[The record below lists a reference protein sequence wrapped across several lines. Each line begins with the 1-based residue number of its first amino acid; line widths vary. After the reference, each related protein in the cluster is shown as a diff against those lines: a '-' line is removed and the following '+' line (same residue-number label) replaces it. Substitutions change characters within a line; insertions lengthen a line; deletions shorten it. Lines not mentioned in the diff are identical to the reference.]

1 MTINNRNLTLM
12 KNNRQL
18 IQVLEE
24 IKNKNITSFQPCF
37 EVHIGFHYKEIM
49 FRTIEEQIKFL
60 EKLKD
65 IGVIIYKK
73 ASSILQC
80 NSCKGY
86 LFCSR
91 FICNLCRSPDLVS
104 GVVIEHDGCQNIDFD
119 YKYVKTDGTLRCE
132 KCNKM
137 LNTIGVDYSK
147 LGTFFKCATC
157 NTILPNAEQQYLC
170 LSCGKACPKDEVQIS
185 YLNEYIVDG
194 QKLSILLDDL
204 NYMVRVVEELEKFGI
219 KCSFQAIATG
229 TSGTQH
235 SFDFIAY
242 DKYNN
247 PILILDTIG
256 SLADTSDSNETLIL
270 SFIGR
275 CLDLRTSYRILV
287 TLVDLEEN
295 LKTLATLNNVIL
307 IRAST
312 KEEASPE
319 IIQVVTEL
327 LNNTIGE
334 TIR

>member
-1 MTINNRNLTLM
+1 M
-12 KNNRQL
+12 KNNREL

-37 EVHIGFHYKEIM
+37 EIHIGFHYKDIM

-60 EKLKD
+60 EKLED
-65 IGVIIYKK
+65 IGVVIYKK
-73 ASSILQC
+73 GSSILQC

-91 FICNLCRSPDLVS
+91 FFCNLCKSSDLVS
-104 GVVIEHDGCQNIDFD
+104 GVVIEHDSCHNIDFD
-119 YKYVKTDGTLRCE
+119 YKYVKADSQLRCE
-132 KCNKM
+132 KCNKI
-137 LNTIGVDYSK
+137 LNAIGVDYSRI
-147 LGTFFKCATC
+147 GVFFKCATC
-157 NTILPNAEQQYLC
+157 NTMLPTAEQQYLC

-185 YLNEYIVDG
+185 YLNEYLVDK
-194 QKLSILLDDL
+194 QRLSTLLDDL
-204 NYMVRVVEELEKFGI
+204 NYMVLVVEELERFGI

-229 TSGTQH
+229 TSGIQH
-235 SFDFIAY
+235 CFDFIAY

-256 SLADTSDSNETLIL
+256 SLAETYDSNETFIL
-270 SFIGR
+270 SFIAR
-275 CLDLRTSYRILV
+275 CLDVRTSYRILV

-295 LKTLATLNNVIL
+295 LKTLTTLNNVIL
-307 IRAST
+307 IRART

-319 IIQVVTEL
+319 IIQRVTEL